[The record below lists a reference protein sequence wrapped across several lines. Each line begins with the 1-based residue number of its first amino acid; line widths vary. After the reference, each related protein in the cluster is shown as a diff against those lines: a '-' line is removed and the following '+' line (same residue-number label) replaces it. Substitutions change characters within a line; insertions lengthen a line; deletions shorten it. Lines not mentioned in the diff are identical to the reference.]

1 MKQFTISERI
11 VGDIVFLD
19 LTGDLIFGEAN
30 KALRGTIR
38 DLIDMGKVKIVLNLR
53 DVAYLDSSGIGELIS
68 ALTAINRE
76 EDGRLRI
83 LNPSDRIQYLF
94 TISKLED
101 IFDIDY
107 DANLAAAV

>member
-30 KALRGTIR
+30 KALRKTIR

-76 EDGRLRI
+76 EDGGLRI

-94 TISKLED
+94 AISKLED

-107 DANLAAAV
+107 DENLAAAV

>member
-30 KALRGTIR
+30 KALRGAIR
-38 DLIDMGKVKIVLNLR
+38 DLIGKGKVKIVLNLK

-83 LNPSDRIQYLF
+83 LNPSDRNQHLF
-94 TISKLED
+94 AISKLEN

-107 DANLAAAV
+107 DENLAIGV